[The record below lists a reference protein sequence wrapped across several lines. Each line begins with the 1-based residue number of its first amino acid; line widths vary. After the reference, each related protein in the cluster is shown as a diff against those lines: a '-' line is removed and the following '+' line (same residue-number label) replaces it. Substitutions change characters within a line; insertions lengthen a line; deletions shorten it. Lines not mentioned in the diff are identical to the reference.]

1 MPDEFLSLV
10 NDALPRLQ
18 AEFSSLP
25 SHAEANVGGDGTPA
39 AMSEVLGE
47 VARRMADN
55 YPYFHPLYAGQMM
68 KPPHAI
74 ARAAYAMAMWINP
87 NNHSLDGG
95 RASSRFE
102 VEAVAEIAAMFG
114 WGGHL
119 GHLTGGGTVAN
130 LEALWVAG
138 KLHPGKRIVAS
149 SQAHY
154 THSRIGGVL
163 GLDFSSISVDGRGR
177 MDLGRL
183 EAELRQGDVG
193 TVVATLGTTA
203 FGSVDPLD
211 GILALRE
218 EYGFRVHVDAA
229 YGGYFK
235 LVPGISADGA
245 RAFAAIGGAD
255 SIVIDPHKH
264 GLQPYGCGCVL
275 FRDPGVGRFYKH
287 DSPYTY
293 FSSAELHLG
302 EITLECSRAGAAAVA
317 LWATQR
323 LMPLTAG
330 GEFAASLGRCREA
343 ALRLFARLRDDRRFA
358 VPFEP
363 ELDILVWGVRAE
375 SVAEASRLAQAIFDE
390 AARRGLHLA
399 LVQLP
404 VGFFPAGTWA
414 DGGNAGTVTCLR
426 SVLMKPEH
434 LDWVDRIW
442 GIFAAAAEL
451 SLVSPVS
458 HPN

>member
-154 THSRIGGVL
+154 THSRISGVL

-183 EAELRQGDVG
+183 EAELRLGEVG
-193 TVVATLGTTA
+193 TVVATLGSVRSTRWTA
-203 FGSVDPLD
+203 FWRCAKSMAFGCTWTRRMA
-211 GILALRE
+211 GISSWFR
-218 EYGFRVHVDAA
+218 GFRRT
-229 YGGYFK
+229 GRGRSRR
-235 LVPGISADGA
+235 SA
-245 RAFAAIGGAD
+245 
-255 SIVIDPHKH
+255 
-264 GLQPYGCGCVL
+264 
-275 FRDPGVGRFYKH
+275 GR
-287 DSPYTY
+287 T
-293 FSSAELHLG
+293 
-302 EITLECSRAGAAAVA
+302 
-317 LWATQR
+317 R
-323 LMPLTAG
+323 L
-330 GEFAASLGRCREA
+330 
-343 ALRLFARLRDDRRFA
+343 
-358 VPFEP
+358 
-363 ELDILVWGVRAE
+363 
-375 SVAEASRLAQAIFDE
+375 
-390 AARRGLHLA
+390 
-399 LVQLP
+399 
-404 VGFFPAGTWA
+404 
-414 DGGNAGTVTCLR
+414 
-426 SVLMKPEH
+426 
-434 LDWVDRIW
+434 
-442 GIFAAAAEL
+442 
-451 SLVSPVS
+451 
-458 HPN
+458 